1 MYKLL
6 PRILLLV
13 MWSASVVVLN
23 GVPTVTQAASTRPT
37 CTLTVTSDGATATVR
52 SGAKIVVRAG
62 APFILSWKSQN
73 ASKAVDR
80 NGKGIALN
88 GSTTTVATKNT
99 SYSLKFMEGS
109 YQSACTL
116 SVSLVSGTITSP
128 TAASSSKPVV
138 IVGRARGLT
147 SVTVSVTP
155 FGTTSATSSKTVS
168 VRHGTWSYAVP
179 QKLGHGLYQIL
190 VTTTKGG
197 MVTGVATGTLN
208 IGNVPVV
215 PTSAP
220 TTVVVVPVPLLIGGI
235 AHPGATLAVGYLQ
248 LINIGLATTTIT
260 NVTLTQS
267 GNAPVVS
274 IVGLTTISDNG
285 VAKGSVGSML
295 SATPFIGNTAT
306 VPLGLVLA
314 PKEMRLVTIKA
325 ITTSNITPYLGT
337 KLMLLVSGVGTTAQ
351 VQSKLPLFGTIWTF
365 GY

>member
-1 MYKLL
+1 
-6 PRILLLV
+6 
-13 MWSASVVVLN
+13 MWAASVVVLN

-37 CTLTVTSDGATATVR
+37 CTLSVTSDEATTSVR
-52 SGAKIVVRAG
+52 TGSKIVVRTG
-62 APFILSWKSQN
+62 ALYTLSWKSQN

-99 SYSLKFMEGS
+99 SYSLKFSQGS
-109 YQSACTL
+109 YQSTCTL
-116 SVSLVSGTITSP
+116 SVSLVSGTVTSP
-128 TAASSSKPVV
+128 SAGSSSKPVV
-138 IVGRARGLT
+138 VAGRAHGLS
-147 SVTVSVTP
+147 SVMVTVTP
-155 FGTTSATSSKTVS
+155 FGTTTATSSKNVS

-179 QKLGHGLYQIL
+179 QTLGNSLYQVL
-190 VTTTKGG
+190 VSTTKGG
-197 MVTGVATGTLN
+197 MTTNVATSTLN

-215 PTSAP
+215 PIFAP

-235 AHPGATLAVGYLQ
+235 AHPGATVAVGYLQ
-248 LINIGLATTTIT
+248 FINIGLATTTIT
-260 NVTLTQS
+260 NISLTQS
-267 GNAPVVS
+267 GNAPVAS

-285 VAKGSVGSML
+285 VAKGSVGNML

-314 PKEMRLVTIKA
+314 PKEMRLVTMKA
-325 ITTSNITPYLGT
+325 VATSNVTPYLGT
-337 KLMLLVSGVGTTAQ
+337 KLTLLVSGIGTTAH